1 MPDPII
7 YPTPYGAR
15 LEFMLPNNNLMY
27 VHLKNKDK
35 IRLVY
40 NNIYYNVTF
49 DEFFNCFLIIFFWFI
64 GTVSDG
70 LSVCTC
76 TTF

>member
-1 MPDPII
+1 MVVKLFFSSKVEKEAGYNMPDPII

-40 NNIYYNVTF
+40 GNI
-49 DEFFNCFLIIFFWFI
+49 
-64 GTVSDG
+64 
-70 LSVCTC
+70 
-76 TTF
+76 